1 MEMVSRAA
9 SRWLQLQRFAIF
21 LYLLF
26 GALLIR
32 QKPGLQY
39 DEALLVRGAVH
50 LRHSPHQDLPLP
62 HDPRTR
68 IHVFG
73 FWFPLMTAR
82 YVGAI
87 NEFVCLPLFA
97 WFGPRTSL
105 VRAVSLLFGA
115 VGLWGIGRLIR
126 EQVSPSAGALVSIL
140 IAVNPAY
147 AWMTVFD
154 NNAVGISMATLG
166 LCCVALSQYLLRAST
181 RAAFVVGLTL
191 GFAIW
196 ARANFIWVI
205 IAVLAATVLTLGK
218 QMLVPRAHWIVAG
231 AGAILGGLPFL
242 IYQAVS
248 RGGTWQALDMF
259 ATQDSLGERLLSRLV
274 MFSETL
280 LAEGEHRAMWNG
292 PPMPVWER
300 WLFPLIVLGACA
312 VCLASRKVWPRVTA
326 LAFVFLGAILL
337 YSRLEVSEHHLVEL
351 LPFAVA
357 IAVFASSLLT
367 ERFRISRAIIAALAL
382 LYIASALYWQGA
394 AIQGLRATGGVGIW
408 SDALI
413 PLAEQLERNY
423 PTREIKILDWG
434 LQDNLYVVTDGRLQT
449 REMFWNATREQS
461 GVPRPWIEEI
471 RDGGIFVLNGSDH
484 RQLPAASEGF
494 LEAFQQGNPEA
505 HRIIIPQ
512 RNGAPYAEIFDIVPN
527 TVHIG
532 PVSSLRTGDAR
543 RGNQLE
549 GFHPIAEAG
558 WRWTKREFAVILAPP
573 ELPAGGNAR
582 LTLDLYVP
590 DTTIAKLGPI
600 TISAQLNHHPLK
612 PETYAKPGSY
622 TLTRDV
628 PGAWLSPGSDRIEF
642 SLDKALEPTATET
655 RELGVVVSGTA
666 LAPAN

>member
-1 MEMVSRAA
+1 MMASRAA

-21 LYLLF
+21 VYLLF

-39 DEALLVRGAVH
+39 DEALHVVGAVH
-50 LRHSPHQDLPLP
+50 LRQDPHQDLPMP
-62 HDPRTR
+62 HDRRTW

-87 NEFVCLPLFA
+87 KEYLCLPLFA
-97 WFGPRTSL
+97 HFGPRTSL

-115 VGLWGIGRLIR
+115 VGIWGIGRLLR
-126 EQVSPSAGALVSIL
+126 EQVSESTGALVSIL

-154 NNAVGISMATLG
+154 NGGVGISMATLG
-166 LCCVALSQYLLRAST
+166 LCCAALSQYLLRAST
-181 RAAFVVGLTL
+181 RAAFVLGITL

-205 IAVLAATVLTLGK
+205 IAVLAAAAIAIGK
-218 QMLVPRAHWIVAG
+218 RILVPRAHWIGAG
-231 AGAILGGLPFL
+231 VGAILGGLPFL
-242 IYQAVS
+242 VYQIVS

-259 ATQDSLGERLLSRLV
+259 TTQESLRDRLLARLV
-274 MFSETL
+274 MFSEAL

-312 VCLASRKVWPRVTA
+312 LCLASRKLWPRITA
-326 LAFVFLGAILL
+326 LAFLVLAAVLFS
-337 YSRLEVSEHHLVEL
+337 SRLAVSEHHLVEL
-351 LPFAVA
+351 LPFAA
-357 IAVFASSLLT
+357 AMAVFASASLMT
-367 ERFRISRAIIAALAL
+367 RFRPLVVALAV
-382 LYIASALYWQGA
+382 LYIGSALYWQGA

-413 PLAEQLERNY
+413 PLAEQLEQKY
-423 PTREIKILDWG
+423 STREIKILDWG
-434 LQDNLYVVTDGRLQT
+434 LQENLYVVTDGRLHT
-449 REMFWNATREQS
+449 REIFADMR
-461 GVPRPWIEEI
+461 RPWLDEL
-471 RDGGIFVLNGSDH
+471 RDGGIFILNGSDH
-484 RQLPAASEGF
+484 RQAPAASEGF
-494 LEAFQQGNPEA
+494 LEAFREGNPVA
-505 HRIIIPQ
+505 QRIVIPQ

-532 PVSSLRTGDAR
+532 PVSSLKTSDAR
-543 RGNQLE
+543 RGKQLE
-549 GFHPIAEAG
+549 GFHQIEAGG
-558 WRWTKREFAVILAPP
+558 WRWTQREFAVMLASP

-590 DTTIAKLGPI
+590 DSTIAKLGPI
-600 TISAQLNHHPLK
+600 TISGQLNHHPLK
-612 PETYAKPGSY
+612 PETYFMPGSY
-622 TLTRDV
+622 TFTRDV
-628 PGAWLSPGSDRIEF
+628 PGAWLSPGPDRIEF
-642 SLDKALEPTATET
+642 SLNKALEPSATET
-655 RELGVVVSGTA
+655 RELGVVVSSAA
-666 LAPAN
+666 LEPAN